1 MPYITTSD
9 GTRLHYLD
17 RAGSGTVL
25 MLVHGYTGSSA
36 DWEELLPLL
45 PADWRIVRPDLRGAG
60 ESGKPETGYFI
71 ETYARDIA
79 DLTAA
84 LSVPP
89 FVLIGHSM
97 GGAVAAQFAVEHQD
111 LLRGLILLAPAPLNG
126 LAPPDPAMLAQM
138 EQMRGNIAL
147 MKQMAQMTYSR
158 PLSDA
163 TVERGIAQG
172 LKVSDGHRRE
182 SLDSMV
188 GLRLYERLPALNLP
202 ALMVGGDL
210 DNLVPVATMLEAYGR
225 IPNCGLQI
233 FHRVGHMVQQE
244 VPLEFASLV
253 QDFVANRARPAG
265 AVAGSAAASTA

>member
-36 DWEELLPLL
+36 DWEELMPLL
-45 PADWRIVRPDLRGAG
+45 PGDWRIVRPDLRGAG
-60 ESGKPETGYFI
+60 ESDKPETGYLI
-71 ETYARDIA
+71 ETYARDLA
-79 DLTAA
+79 DLAAA
-84 LSVPP
+84 LSLPP

-97 GGAVAAQFAVEHQD
+97 GGAVAARYALDHPER
-111 LLRGLILLAPAPLNG
+111 LRGLILLAPAPLNG
-126 LAPPDPAMLAQM
+126 APPPDPATLAQM
-138 EQMRGNIAL
+138 EQMRGNVAL
-147 MKQMAQMTYSR
+147 MKEMAQLIHAR

-163 TVERGIAQG
+163 TIERGIAQG
-172 LKVSDGHRRE
+172 LKASEGHRRE
-182 SLDSMV
+182 SLEAMV
-188 GLRLYERLPALNLP
+188 GLRLFDRLPELRLP
-202 ALMVGGDL
+202 VLLVGGDL
-210 DNLVPVATMLEAYGR
+210 DNIVPVATMLEAYGC

-244 VPLEFASLV
+244 VPLEFAALV

-265 AVAGSAAASTA
+265 TVSGSGAAPSA

>member
-17 RAGSGTVL
+17 RAGGGTVL

-45 PADWRIVRPDLRGAG
+45 PDDWRIVRPDLRGAG
-60 ESGKPETGYFI
+60 ESDKPETGYLI
-71 ETYARDIA
+71 ETYARDLA
-79 DLTAA
+79 DLAAA
-84 LSVPP
+84 LSLPP

-97 GGAVAAQFAVEHQD
+97 GGAVAAQFAIARQD

-138 EQMRGNIAL
+138 EQMRGNVAL
-147 MKQMAQMTYSR
+147 MKQMAQMTYAR
-158 PLSDA
+158 PLSDT

-172 LKVSDGHRRE
+172 LKVSEGHRRE
-182 SLDSMV
+182 SLEAMV
-188 GLRLYERLPALNLP
+188 GLRLYERLPELKLP
-202 ALMVGGDL
+202 VLMVGGDL

-253 QDFVANRARPAG
+253 QDFVVNRARPAG
-265 AVAGSAAASTA
+265 TTMGSVSAPPA

>member
-17 RAGSGTVL
+17 RGGDGAVL
-25 MLVHGYTGSSA
+25 LLVHGYTGSSA

-45 PADWRIVRPDLRGAG
+45 PAGWRVVRPDLRGAG
-60 ESGKPETGYFI
+60 DSDKPETGYLI
-71 ETYARDIA
+71 ATYARDLA
-79 DLTAA
+79 DLAAA
-84 LSVPP
+84 LSLPP

-97 GGAVAAQFAVEHQD
+97 GGAVSAQFALDHQD

-126 LAPPDPAMLAQM
+126 LTPPDPAIMAQL
-138 EQMRGNIAL
+138 EQFRGNIPL
-147 MKQMAQMTYSR
+147 MKQMAQLTYAR

-163 TVERGIAQG
+163 TVDRGIAQT

-182 SLDSMV
+182 SIDSMV
-188 GLRLYERLPALNLP
+188 GLRLFERLPELKLP

-210 DNLVPVATMLEAYGR
+210 DNIVPVATMLESYAR

-233 FHRVGHMVQQE
+233 FHRVGHMVEQE

-253 QDFVANRARPAG
+253 QDFVENRARRAG
-265 AVAGSAAASTA
+265 AATGSSAAASA

>member
-1 MPYITTSD
+1 MPYSTTSD

-45 PADWRIVRPDLRGAG
+45 PGDWRIVRTDLRGAG
-60 ESGKPETGYFI
+60 ESDKPETGYLI
-71 ETYARDIA
+71 ETYARDLA
-79 DLTAA
+79 DLAAA
-84 LSVPP
+84 LSLPP

-97 GGAVAAQFAVEHQD
+97 GGAVAARYAVEHQD

-138 EQMRGNIAL
+138 EQMRSNVAL
-147 MKQMAQMTYSR
+147 MKQMAQLTYTR

-172 LKVSDGHRRE
+172 LSVSEGHRRE

-188 GLRLYERLPALNLP
+188 GLRLYERLPDLKLP
-202 ALMVGGDL
+202 VLMAGGDL
-210 DNLVPVATMLEAYGR
+210 DNLVPVATMLEAYSR

-233 FHRVGHMVQQE
+233 FHRVGHMVEQE
-244 VPLEFASLV
+244 VPQEFAALV

-265 AVAGSAAASTA
+265 AATSSAAGPSA